1 MTEEKRQTGYFQF
14 DKMFSSMRWQPLPL
28 VESTYLS
35 RSSFHCSLKVT
46 WTLYSY
52 QRYSINT
59 PTYEPACRIIRYVI
73 YLHILDTGYWNLN
86 KLKHFALTCIKV
98 CQIKDFKYLLNLYCC
113 LWIEQ
118 YLEIYSV
125 LVEGLRKWI
134 ANTKIHIDFTHQSPV
149 IL

>member
-1 MTEEKRQTGYFQF
+1 MRSLCSRPFSCFILLKGFSLIKYSWQIIAINVGLNEGVEEI
-14 DKMFSSMRWQPLPL
+14 WQAY
-28 VESTYLS
+28 VIDIVTNFWYLS
-35 RSSFHCSLKVT
+35 IISGQFCF
-46 WTLYSY
+46 YIY
-52 QRYSINT
+52 NIF
-59 PTYEPACRIIRYVI
+59 TY
-73 YLHILDTGYWNLN
+73 TGYWNLN

-98 CQIKDFKYLLNLYCC
+98 CQIKDLEYLLDLYCS

-134 ANTKIHIDFTHQSPV
+134 ANTKLHIDFTHQSPV